1 MRIGIF
7 GGTFDP
13 PHLGHLILAERC
25 REAAGLDEVWFLP
38 SFQPPH
44 KLDRTMSRFESRC
57 DMVALAA
64 IGQPAFKVER
74 IESELPPPSYT
85 AETLRVLKH
94 RHPPH
99 DFHLIVGGDSLAD
112 LPIWYHPERIVAQ
125 AELIAVARPGVI
137 LPTANELAQKIK
149 VPESEIRLQVIES
162 PLVDLS
168 STEIRR
174 RVAEGRSIRF
184 LVPRSVEEFI
194 REKRLYS

>member
-44 KLDRTMSRFESRC
+44 KLERTMSRFEARC

-85 AETLRVLKH
+85 AETLRVLKR
-94 RHPPH
+94 RHPSH
-99 DFHLIVGGDSLAD
+99 DFQLIVGGDSLAD

-125 AELIAVARPGVI
+125 AGLIAAARPGVI

>member
-25 REAAGLDEVWFLP
+25 REAAGLDKVWFVP

-44 KLDRTMSRFESRC
+44 KLERTMSRFEARC

-85 AETLRVLKH
+85 AETLSELKR

-125 AELIAVARPGVI
+125 AGLIAVARPGVI